1 MKATHLGSYGHTA
14 TWDTGLGNVQNK
26 LKLVIPRLRQL
37 AAQPSPCGICGGQS
51 GTETGF
57 YSSTSGFPCQYHSPI
72 APYLL
77 IHLLLAI
84 DSIIKQHN

>member
-57 YSSTSGFPCQYHSPI
+57 PPSYFTF
-72 APYLL
+72 LL
-77 IHLLLAI
+77 TVSFHQCSIHICL
-84 DSIIKQHN
+84 SVT